1 MVEGEDHTLPNVVA
15 KIGHASADVAAIGL
29 NPAFTVPG

>member
-15 KIGHASADVAAIGL
+15 KIGHAAEVAAIAL